1 MSSDITVG
9 IVGAAAERHCLYL
22 KDELNKQGAA
32 AVILD
37 TVAMPSFPLALRSSG
52 SLDIDEAMVNRSRL
66 SGYEA
71 GYNGQPLHPVQ
82 VFFLRALFL
91 PTPSFDAGEIQEQ
104 IEREGYVAYAAQR
117 ERYATWLSWLK
128 CLTVHGKLLI
138 NPVDTL
144 LLHFA
149 KPYQVEMLRMAGI
162 PVPDTLVT
170 GNGDDVLSFSRDRD
184 VIYKPVAGG
193 AHCHLLKEADKQP
206 ERLKTLKYAPAMF
219 QEYVPGKDI
228 RVFVL
233 DGRILGAFELEGEG
247 VDYRAGQASVTP
259 ISISETVAELCIRA
273 CRTVGLLFSGV
284 DLKMREDGSFVML
297 ECNPSPMFE
306 GFDRTSPIS
315 IVSQLAAYMIDQAH
329 ARQKIAIPR

>member
-1 MSSDITVG
+1 MSSEVTVG
-9 IVGAAAERHCLYL
+9 IIGAAAERHCVYL
-22 KDELNKQGAA
+22 ADELSRQGAVP
-32 AVILD
+32 VILD
-37 TVAMPSFPLALRSSG
+37 NIATPSFPLALRSGG
-52 SLDIDEAMVNRSRL
+52 SLTDGRHASD
-66 SGYEA
+66 A
-71 GYNGQPLHPVQ
+71 GLDYDSAFNGQSLDHIG

-91 PTPSFDAGEIQEQ
+91 PTPSFDARDIQEE
-104 IEREGYVAYAAQR
+104 IEREGYIAYAAQR

-128 CLTVHGKLLI
+128 CLPLQGRLLI

-149 KPYQVEMLRMAGI
+149 KPYQVQMLRKAGI

-170 GNGDDVLSFSRDRD
+170 GSGEDVLRFARGRDI
-184 VIYKPVAGG
+184 VYKPVAGG
-193 AHCHLLKEADKQP
+193 AHCQLLKEEDLQP
-206 ERLKTLKYAPAMF
+206 ERLKTLEYAPAMF

-233 DGRILGAFELEGEG
+233 DDRILGAFELEGEG
-247 VDYRAGQASVTP
+247 IDYRAGQADVAP
-259 ISISETVAELCIRA
+259 IRISEEIAELCIRA

-284 DLKMREDGSFVML
+284 DLKLREDGSYVML

-306 GFDRTSPIS
+306 GFDMRAPVT

-329 ARQKIAIPR
+329 ARQHIALPR